1 MLASKFP
8 PGFEYDK
15 RGVQL
20 GGTGCAG
27 LPDFTEVSQIGAHI
41 VSIREQYCPITNYD
55 ISGRASRGLF
65 IGIPDDGVTVCS
77 FLHCNGIYD
86 VSMCTFSPE
95 RRSRVSRNC
104 YQWGCEK
111 RLNLTS
117 YTLMDTL
124 ERWYS
129 AHAFMTPIY
138 LDLRYSNSEL
148 HVSVDESDAITI
160 KGVELK
166 SVLEKCFDAR
176 CPFVSLRIAKGHIDT
191 VKQYGFQLRAFD
203 VMALESA
210 DVGLYCRSDSID
222 RAGVPRPSDPNA
234 EFGCLGVPGRG
245 APPYDHQPEA
255 VQDDMGA
262 WRRSQGADE
271 AVDQEGVRFSR
282 EGREDVQHHRGEGK
296 REMMQ

>member
-77 FLHCNGIYD
+77 FLQCSGIYD

-210 DVGLYCRSDSID
+210 DVGLYCGSDSID

-245 APPYDHQPEA
+245 APPYDHKPEA
-255 VQDDMGA
+255 VQDDLGA

-282 EGREDVQHHRGEGK
+282 EGGEDVQHHRGEGK